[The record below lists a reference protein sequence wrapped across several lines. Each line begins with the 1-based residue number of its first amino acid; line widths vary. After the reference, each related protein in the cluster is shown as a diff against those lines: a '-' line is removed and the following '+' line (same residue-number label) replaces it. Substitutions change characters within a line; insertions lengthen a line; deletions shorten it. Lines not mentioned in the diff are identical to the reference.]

1 MQAKEVNNT
10 FYVLRFFAILA
21 VVMAHSV
28 YTLIPNDTVVK
39 VFNSFGRCG
48 VIIFFIISGY
58 YFRKEKYENV
68 FQLLKAKLKTIVIP
82 WIIWGLAIYCTRFTS
97 TGLYFNLKEIMLW
110 LLGFGTYLYFLTIYI
125 LLLCI
130 FQILPKKSGIQV
142 ILLLCTLINVYLVA
156 GNIGPYS
163 VLESTNVRPEL
174 IYLLTY
180 LNIFNWIGFFTL
192 GLLLRKLNLFE
203 NKDIFNN
210 INPRAFI
217 YKIVINLL
225 IISLLVYMILNEKGN
240 TYWTNNSIWIEMSF
254 FVIFFQ
260 VSKLL
265 KDVKYI
271 QEIGKVTMPIYLIH
285 FLIEGFIFNK
295 VLPESIIM
303 GLIRPLISVLVVYW
317 LLQLGLFISKKI
329 HLQRLYTT
337 FLGLKS

>member
-1 MQAKEVNNT
+1 MQAKDVNNT
-10 FYVLRFFAILA
+10 FYVLKFFAILA

-68 FQLLKAKLKTIVIP
+68 WQLLKAKLKTIVIP

-97 TGLYFNLKEIMLW
+97 TGLYFNLKEIILW

-130 FQILPKKSGIQV
+130 FQLLPNKSVIQV
-142 ILLLCTLINVYLVA
+142 ILILCTLINVYLVA
-156 GNIGPYS
+156 GNVGPYS
-163 VLESTNVRPEL
+163 ILKSTNVQSEL
-174 IYLLTY
+174 IYLSTY
-180 LNIFNWIGFFTL
+180 LNIFNWIGFFAL
-192 GLLLRKLNLFE
+192 GLLMRKKNIFE
-203 NKDIFNN
+203 S
-210 INPRAFI
+210 
-217 YKIVINLL
+217 INLWDFKYKNIIKKIITIFIILLL
-225 IISLLVYMILNEKGN
+225 IVMILVEKGN
-240 TYWTNNSIWIEMSF
+240 TYWTNYSIWIEMSF
-254 FVIFFQ
+254 FVILFQ

-271 QEIGKVTMPIYLIH
+271 QEIGKITMPIYLIH

-303 GLIRPLISVLVVYW
+303 GLIRPLISVLIIYW

-337 FLGLKS
+337 VLGLKW

>member
-1 MQAKEVNNT
+1 MQAKDVNNT
-10 FYVLRFFAILA
+10 FYVLKFFAILA

-68 FQLLKAKLKTIVIP
+68 WQLLKAKLKTIVIP

-97 TGLYFNLKEIMLW
+97 TGLYFNLKEIILW

-130 FQILPKKSGIQV
+130 FQLLPNKSVIQV
-142 ILLLCTLINVYLVA
+142 ILILCTLINVYLVA
-156 GNIGPYS
+156 GNVGPYS
-163 VLESTNVRPEL
+163 ILKSTNVQSEL
-174 IYLLTY
+174 IYLSTY
-180 LNIFNWIGFFTL
+180 LNIFNWIGFFAL
-192 GLLLRKLNLFE
+192 GLLMRKKNIFE
-203 NKDIFNN
+203 SINSWDFKYKNITKKIITIF
-210 INPRAFI
+210 II
-217 YKIVINLL
+217 LLL
-225 IISLLVYMILNEKGN
+225 IVMILVEKGN
-240 TYWTNNSIWIEMSF
+240 TYWTNYSIWIEMGF
-254 FVIFFQ
+254 FVILFK

-265 KDVKYI
+265 KNVKYI
-271 QEIGKVTMPIYLIH
+271 QEIGKITMPIYLIH

-303 GLIRPLISVLVVYW
+303 GLIRPLISVLIIYW
-317 LLQLGLFISKKI
+317 LLQLGLFISKKM
-329 HLQRLYTT
+329 HLQKLYTT
-337 FLGLKS
+337 VLGLKW

>member
-1 MQAKEVNNT
+1 MQAKDVNNT

-68 FQLLKAKLKTIVIP
+68 LQLLKAKLKTIVIP

-97 TGLYFNLKEIMLW
+97 TDLYFNLKEIMLW

-130 FQILPKKSGIQV
+130 FQILPKKNGIQV
-142 ILLLCTLINVYLVA
+142 ILLICTLINVYLVA
-156 GNIGPYS
+156 GNVGPYS
-163 VLESTNVRPEL
+163 VLKSTDVRAEL

-192 GLLLRKLNLFE
+192 GLLLRKINLFE
-203 NKDIFNN
+203 SKKLWDFK
-210 INPRAFI
+210 
-217 YKIVINLL
+217 YKIIINIF
-225 IISLLVYMILNEKGN
+225 IISLLIYMILNEKSN
-240 TYWTNNSIWIEMSF
+240 TYWTNYSIWIEMSF
-254 FVIFFQ
+254 FVILFQ
-260 VSKLL
+260 VSKFL
-265 KDVKYI
+265 KDIRYI

-317 LLQLGLFISKKI
+317 LLQFGLYISKRM

-337 FLGLKS
+337 FLGLK

>member
-1 MQAKEVNNT
+1 MQAKDVNNT
-10 FYVLRFFAILA
+10 FYVLKFFAILA

-58 YFRKEKYENV
+58 YFRKEKYDNV
-68 FQLLKAKLKTIVIP
+68 WQLLKAKLKTIVIP

-97 TGLYFNLKEIMLW
+97 IGLYFNLKEIILW

-130 FQILPKKSGIQV
+130 FQLLPSKSVIQV

-163 VLESTNVRPEL
+163 VLKSTSVRSDL

-180 LNIFNWIGFFTL
+180 LNIFNWIGFFSL
-192 GLLLRKLNLFE
+192 GLLMRKKNIFE
-203 NKDIFNN
+203 S
-210 INPRAFI
+210 
-217 YKIVINLL
+217 INLWDFKYKNIIKKIITIFIILLL
-225 IISLLVYMILNEKGN
+225 IVMILVEKGN
-240 TYWTNNSIWIEMSF
+240 TYWTNYSIWIEMSF
-254 FVIFFQ
+254 FVILFQ

-265 KDVKYI
+265 KDVRYI
-271 QEIGKVTMPIYLIH
+271 QEIGKITMPIYLIH

-303 GLIRPLISVLVVYW
+303 GLIRPLISVLIIYW
-317 LLQLGLFISKKI
+317 LLQLGLFISKKM
-329 HLQRLYTT
+329 HLQKLYTT
-337 FLGLKS
+337 VLGLKW

>member
-1 MQAKEVNNT
+1 MQAKDVNNT

-68 FQLLKAKLKTIVIP
+68 LQLLKAKLKTIVIP

-97 TGLYFNLKEIMLW
+97 TDLYFNLKEIILW

-125 LLLCI
+125 LLLCV
-130 FQILPKKSGIQV
+130 FQILPKKNVIQV
-142 ILLLCTLINVYLVA
+142 ILLIGTLINVYLVA
-156 GNIGPYS
+156 GNVGPYS
-163 VLESTNVRPEL
+163 VLESTNVRPDL

-180 LNIFNWIGFFTL
+180 LNIFNWIGFFAL
-192 GLLLRKLNLFE
+192 GLLLRKINLFE
-203 NKDIFNN
+203 NKNLWAFKYKKIINIIINIIIIF
-210 INPRAFI
+210 
-217 YKIVINLL
+217 
-225 IISLLVYMILNEKGN
+225 LLVYMILKEKGN
-240 TYWTNNSIWIEMSF
+240 TYWTNYSIWIEMSF
-254 FVIFFQ
+254 FVILFQ

-265 KDVKYI
+265 KNVRYI

-295 VLPESIIM
+295 VFPESIIM
-303 GLIRPLISVLVVYW
+303 GLIRPLISVFVVYW
-317 LLQLGLFISKKI
+317 LLQLGLFISKKM

>member
-1 MQAKEVNNT
+1 MQAKDVNNT

-68 FQLLKAKLKTIVIP
+68 LQLLKAKLKTIIIP
-82 WIIWGLAIYCTRFTS
+82 WIIWGMAIYCTRFTS
-97 TGLYFNLKEIMLW
+97 TDLYFSLKEIILW

-130 FQILPKKSGIQV
+130 FQILPQKSGIQV

-156 GNIGPYS
+156 GNVGPYS
-163 VLESTNVRPEL
+163 VLKSTNVHAEL

-192 GLLLRKLNLFE
+192 GLLLRKINLFE
-203 NKDIFNN
+203 NKKLW
-210 INPRAFI
+210 AFK
-217 YKIVINLL
+217 YKIIINIF
-225 IISLLVYMILNEKGN
+225 IISLLVCMILIEKGN
-240 TYWTNNSIWIEMSF
+240 TYWTNYSIWIEMSF
-254 FVIFFQ
+254 FVILFQ

-317 LLQLGLFISKKI
+317 LLQLGLIISKKI

>member
-1 MQAKEVNNT
+1 MQAKDVNNT
-10 FYVLRFFAILA
+10 FYVLKFFAILA

-68 FQLLKAKLKTIVIP
+68 WQLLKAKLKTIVIP

-97 TGLYFNLKEIMLW
+97 TGLYFNLKEIILW

-130 FQILPKKSGIQV
+130 FQLLPNKSVIQV

-156 GNIGPYS
+156 GNIGPYL
-163 VLESTNVRPEL
+163 VLKSTNVRSEL

-180 LNIFNWIGFFTL
+180 LNIFNWIGFFSL
-192 GLLLRKLNLFE
+192 GLLMRKKNIFE
-203 NKDIFNN
+203 S
-210 INPRAFI
+210 
-217 YKIVINLL
+217 INLWDFKYKNIIKKIITIFIILLL
-225 IISLLVYMILNEKGN
+225 IVMILVEKGN
-240 TYWTNNSIWIEMSF
+240 TYWTNYSIWIEMSF
-254 FVIFFQ
+254 FVILFQ

-265 KDVKYI
+265 KDVRYI
-271 QEIGKVTMPIYLIH
+271 QEIGKITMPIYLIH

-303 GLIRPLISVLVVYW
+303 GLIRPLISVLIIYW
-317 LLQLGLFISKKI
+317 LLQLGLFISKKM
-329 HLQRLYTT
+329 HLQKLYTT
-337 FLGLKS
+337 VLGLKW

>member
-1 MQAKEVNNT
+1 MQAKDVNNT

-68 FQLLKAKLKTIVIP
+68 LQLLKAKLKTIVIP

-97 TGLYFNLKEIMLW
+97 TDLYFNLKEIMLW

-130 FQILPKKSGIQV
+130 FQILPKKNVIQV
-142 ILLLCTLINVYLVA
+142 ILLICTLINVYLVA
-156 GNIGPYS
+156 GNVGPYS

-192 GLLLRKLNLFE
+192 GLLLRKINLFE
-203 NKDIFNN
+203 NKNLWAFKYKKIIKIIIN
-210 INPRAFI
+210 IIILF
-217 YKIVINLL
+217 LL
-225 IISLLVYMILNEKGN
+225 IYMILNEKGN
-240 TYWTNNSIWIEMSF
+240 TYWTNYSIWIEMSF
-254 FVIFFQ
+254 FVILFQ
-260 VSKLL
+260 VSKFL
-265 KDVKYI
+265 KDVRYI

-317 LLQLGLFISKKI
+317 LLQFGLYISKRM
-329 HLQRLYTT
+329 HLQRLYAT
-337 FLGLKS
+337 FLGLK

>member
-1 MQAKEVNNT
+1 MQAKDVNNT
-10 FYVLRFFAILA
+10 FYVLKFFAILA

-28 YTLIPNDTVVK
+28 YTLIPNDMVVK

-68 FQLLKAKLKTIVIP
+68 WQLLKAKLKTIVIP

-97 TGLYFNLKEIMLW
+97 TGLYFNLKEIILW

-130 FQILPKKSGIQV
+130 FQLLPNKSVIQV
-142 ILLLCTLINVYLVA
+142 ILILCTLINVYLVA
-156 GNIGPYS
+156 GNVGPYS
-163 VLESTNVRPEL
+163 ILKSTNVQSEL
-174 IYLLTY
+174 IYLSTY
-180 LNIFNWIGFFTL
+180 LNIFNWIGFFAL
-192 GLLLRKLNLFE
+192 GLLMRKKNIFE
-203 NKDIFNN
+203 S
-210 INPRAFI
+210 
-217 YKIVINLL
+217 INLWDFKYKNIIKKIITIFIILLL
-225 IISLLVYMILNEKGN
+225 IVMILVEKGN
-240 TYWTNNSIWIEMSF
+240 TYWTNYSIWIEMSF
-254 FVIFFQ
+254 FVILFQ

-271 QEIGKVTMPIYLIH
+271 QEIGKITMPIYLIH

-303 GLIRPLISVLVVYW
+303 GLIRPLISVLIIYW

-337 FLGLKS
+337 VFGLKW

>member
-1 MQAKEVNNT
+1 MQAKDVNNT

-39 VFNSFGRCG
+39 VYNSFGRCG

-68 FQLLKAKLKTIVIP
+68 LQLLKAKLKTIVIP

-97 TGLYFNLKEIMLW
+97 TDLYFNLKEIMLW

-130 FQILPKKSGIQV
+130 FQILPKKNGIQV
-142 ILLLCTLINVYLVA
+142 ILLICTLINVYLVA
-156 GNIGPYS
+156 GNVGPYS

-192 GLLLRKLNLFE
+192 GLLLRKINLFE
-203 NKDIFNN
+203 SKKLW
-210 INPRAFI
+210 AFK
-217 YKIVINLL
+217 YKIIINIF
-225 IISLLVYMILNEKGN
+225 IISLLIYMILNEKGN
-240 TYWTNNSIWIEMSF
+240 TYWTNYSIWIEMSF
-254 FVIFFQ
+254 FVILFQ
-260 VSKLL
+260 VSKFL
-265 KDVKYI
+265 KDIRYI

-317 LLQLGLFISKKI
+317 LLQFGLYISKRM

-337 FLGLKS
+337 FLGLK